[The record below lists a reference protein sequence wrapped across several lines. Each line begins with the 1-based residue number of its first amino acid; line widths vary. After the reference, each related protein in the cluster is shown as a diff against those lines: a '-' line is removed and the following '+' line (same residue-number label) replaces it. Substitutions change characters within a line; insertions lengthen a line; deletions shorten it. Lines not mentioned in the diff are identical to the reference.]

1 MMQPTTLLP
10 SFQGLVGW
18 RKPDDTDLQYTQD
31 ADQAYLYASDSGY
44 YFNDVSH
51 LVRLEYLDK
60 VRLEEEELEEYINRL
75 TNAAILDTL
84 DQYYRQRLRST
95 YAKTLLSPEPV
106 VNGAGYYRDTVI
118 GQNRFVGF
126 QITLKDHRSLS
137 VHLSKVSLQ
146 LTAPQAVPLKLYLY
160 EAGMIQPRAT
170 LDLAYTSANSVHW
183 YDVKGLNEQQD
194 IYLQRDLMGLYYLG
208 YYEED
213 LDGSAIKKDYDGLF
227 CGHCRSYSKQL
238 NEYVSVVPIS
248 VPAAFFDVSRDLFD
262 PSQVVSEGNNAG
274 LNVQLSVYCDL
285 TNVLNRERMLFAK
298 AIQLK
303 GAIKA
308 LNDMFTTPETS
319 RLAMT
324 EVKQDAYAQAQE
336 LIPEYEA
343 VIKDIT
349 LEFSGLDSACY
360 PSDTR
365 QISVQHIAR

>member
-1 MMQPTTLLP
+1 MIQPKAMLP
-10 SFQGLVGW
+10 NFQGLVGW
-18 RKPDDTDLQYTQD
+18 RDPEESALSYQRDEALEH
-31 ADQAYLYASDSGY
+31 LYESDSGY
-44 YFNDVSH
+44 YFNDVSN

-60 VRLEEEELEEYINRL
+60 VRLEEESLEDYINRL

-95 YAKTLLSPEPV
+95 YGKTLLSPEPV
-106 VNGAGYYRDTVI
+106 ISGAGHYRDTVI
-118 GQNRFVGF
+118 GQDRFVGF
-126 QITLKDHRSLS
+126 EISLQDQRSLS

-146 LTAPQAVPLKLYLY
+146 LTAPQTLPLKLYLY
-160 EAGMIQPRAT
+160 ELGRQEPRAT
-170 LDLAYTSANSVHW
+170 FELAYNSGNSVRW
-183 YDVKGLNEQQD
+183 YDLVAD
-194 IYLQRDLMGLYYLG
+194 DRPVYLQRDLMGLYWLG

-213 LDGSAIKKDYDGLF
+213 LNGNAIKKDYDGAY
-227 CGHCRSYSKQL
+227 CGHCRNYSKQL
-238 NEYVSVVPIS
+238 NEYVSVKPIS
-248 VPAAFFDVSRDLFD
+248 VSTADQDVSRELFD
-262 PSQVVSEGNNAG
+262 TDGIMFEGNNFG
-274 LNVQLSVYCDL
+274 LNLQLSVYCDL
-285 TNVLNRERMLFAK
+285 TNVLVRERGLFAK

-336 LIPEYEA
+336 LIEQYDA

-360 PSDTR
+360 PSDAR
-365 QISVQHIAR
+365 GISVQHLVR

>member
-1 MMQPTTLLP
+1 MMQPNTLLP
-10 SFQGLVGW
+10 TFQALVGW
-18 RKPDDTDLQYTQD
+18 RRPDDSTLAYVQN
-31 ADQAYLYASDSGY
+31 ADRDYLYESHSGY
-44 YFNDVSH
+44 FFNDLSS

-60 VRLEEEELEEYINRL
+60 VRPEQEPLETYLERL

-106 VNGAGYYRDTVI
+106 VNGAGYYRDTVV
-118 GQNRFVGF
+118 GQGRFVGME
-126 QITLKDHRSLS
+126 ISLRDNRSLA

-146 LTAPQAVPLKLYLY
+146 LTTPQAVPLRIYLY
-160 EAGMIQPRAT
+160 EAGQLQPRAT
-170 LDLAYTSANSVHW
+170 FDLEYSSTNSVHW
-183 YDVKGLNEQQD
+183 YSLKHENQDV
-194 IYLQRDLMGLYYLG
+194 YLQRDLMGLYYLG

-213 LDGSAIKKDYDGLF
+213 LDGSAIIKDYDGLY
-227 CGHCRSYSKQL
+227 CGHCRHYSKQL
-238 NEYVSVVPIS
+238 NEYVSVHPIS
-248 VPAAFFDVSRDLFD
+248 LPAAALDISRDLFRMED
-262 PSQVVSEGNNAG
+262 TVREGNNFG
-274 LNVQLSVYCDL
+274 LNLQLSVYCDL
-285 TNVLNRERMLFAK
+285 TNVISRERMLFAK

-324 EVKQDAYAQAQE
+324 SVKQDAYAQAQE
-336 LIPEYEA
+336 LIPQYDA

-360 PSDTR
+360 PGDLR
-365 QISVQHIAR
+365 QISVQHVAR